1 MIAPF
6 VIASFGGYGIGRKR
20 MMLNFFNSLDNV
32 VWGAPLLILLVGT
45 GFYFTVRLGLLQVTR
60 LPKAFRLIFA
70 DDKGQGDISS
80 FAALATALAATVGTG
95 NIVGVATAIKSGGP
109 GALFWMWVAA
119 FFGMATKYAEGL
131 LAIKYRTIDDNGEVS
146 GGPMYYIANGMGKR
160 WKPLA
165 TFFAIAGILVA
176 YFGIGTFS
184 QVNSITSSLENSF
197 ALSPQIVSI
206 VIAVIVAIVIF
217 GGIQSISKVAEKVVP
232 FMAVVYIT
240 ATLIVIF
247 VHSELIVPAFN
258 AIFKGAFTGT
268 SAVGGFTGAVVKEAI
283 QKGIARGVFSNESGL
298 GSAPIAAAA
307 AKTKEPVEQ
316 GLISMTGTFIDT
328 IIICTLTGLSIMVTG
343 QWKVAGLEGAP
354 LTQSAFASVFGTPGI
369 HALTFCLVLFAFT
382 TILGWSYYGERC
394 FEFLFGTK
402 YIKLYRIIFVIMV
415 ALGGFLKLDLIWV
428 LADIVNGLMA
438 LPNLIALLALSP
450 IIISETKDYFVRQ
463 KQAADAEEL
472 VGLAD
477 NLVED

>member
-146 GGPMYYIANGMGKR
+146 GGPMYYIVNGMGKR

-176 YFGIGTFS
+176 YFE
-184 QVNSITSSLENSF
+184 LERFLRLIPSHHHLKIPLRYRLRLS
-197 ALSPQIVSI
+197 AL
-206 VIAVIVAIVIF
+206 
-217 GGIQSISKVAEKVVP
+217 
-232 FMAVVYIT
+232 
-240 ATLIVIF
+240 
-247 VHSELIVPAFN
+247 
-258 AIFKGAFTGT
+258 
-268 SAVGGFTGAVVKEAI
+268 
-283 QKGIARGVFSNESGL
+283 
-298 GSAPIAAAA
+298 
-307 AKTKEPVEQ
+307 
-316 GLISMTGTFIDT
+316 
-328 IIICTLTGLSIMVTG
+328 
-343 QWKVAGLEGAP
+343 
-354 LTQSAFASVFGTPGI
+354 
-369 HALTFCLVLFAFT
+369 
-382 TILGWSYYGERC
+382 
-394 FEFLFGTK
+394 
-402 YIKLYRIIFVIMV
+402 
-415 ALGGFLKLDLIWV
+415 
-428 LADIVNGLMA
+428 
-438 LPNLIALLALSP
+438 
-450 IIISETKDYFVRQ
+450 
-463 KQAADAEEL
+463 
-472 VGLAD
+472 
-477 NLVED
+477 